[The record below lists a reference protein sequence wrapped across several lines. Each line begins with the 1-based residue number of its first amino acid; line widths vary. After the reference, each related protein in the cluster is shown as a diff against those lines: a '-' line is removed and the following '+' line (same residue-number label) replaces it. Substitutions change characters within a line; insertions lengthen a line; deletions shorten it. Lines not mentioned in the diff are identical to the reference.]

1 MLGLATRCSIR
12 MYDVVKC
19 SIVLE
24 NVAGFRRPDAYICGP
39 ITNDSIRVGLHI
51 GEMNFLF
58 PQMLYESEC
67 HQR

>member
-1 MLGLATRCSIR
+1 

-24 NVAGFRRPDAYICGP
+24 NVAGFRSPDAYIYIYGP
-39 ITNDSIRVGLHI
+39 ITKINGGIRVCIYI
-51 GEMNFLF
+51 GESNFLF
-58 PQMLYESEC
+58 PQTLYESEC